1 MRMAKIFTLLLAV
14 VLLLSLAGSVLAA
27 PPEDNPGKGPPDL
40 EKVVLIHRAEDFP
53 AGNPHGTPPGQDK
66 NKPGG
71 GKKED
76 GKLWYKY
83 SGLQWGS
90 MPVGYHVTNADSLPG
105 GFLDAIWDSFAVWD
119 LASEP
124 YTVNYIGS
132 TNVLPDTVV
141 WDGELGDYVPDLVN
155 VVGWKDLGASDAI
168 AVTYIWYNVYTKE
181 LVDVDTALNS
191 NSVYH
196 WWQNSVTG
204 DPDKASWTEGQSS
217 AYDVDVQ
224 NIMTHEAG
232 HWLVLDDL
240 YQKPAGQQ
248 TMYGISAEL
257 ELKKQSLENG
267 DEAGIQE
274 IYPNP

>member
-1 MRMAKIFTLLLAV
+1 MKVAKILAPLLVV
-14 VLLLSLAGSVLAA
+14 VLLISLAGSVLAA
-27 PPEDNPGKGPPDL
+27 SPEDNSGKGPPNL
-40 EKVVLIHRAEDFP
+40 EKITLIHHAKDFP
-53 AGNPHGTPPGQDK
+53 AGNPHGTPPGQDEDK
-66 NKPGG
+66 LSAGNKG
-71 GKKED
+71 ERR
-76 GKLWYKY
+76 LWYKY
-83 SGLQWGS
+83 SGLHWGS
-90 MPVGYHVTNADSLPG
+90 MPIEYYITNADGLPG
-105 GFLDAIWDSFAVWD
+105 GFLAAIWDSFTIWD
-119 LASEP
+119 LVSEP
-124 YTVNYIGS
+124 YTANYIDS
-132 TNVLPDTVV
+132 TDILPNTLV
-141 WDGELGDYVPDLVN
+141 WNEELNDYVPDLVN

-168 AVTYIWYNVYTKE
+168 GITYMWYNIHTKE

-191 NSVYH
+191 NSVYT
-196 WWQNSVTG
+196 WWQNSVSG
-204 DPDKASWTEGQSS
+204 DPDEAGWMEGQSY

-257 ELKKQSLENG
+257 ELKKRSLENG